1 MQKRLLRA
9 LTIDETVA
17 GIHNNLGIAYLG
29 LLQLDNALA
38 SFEAAVSR
46 SNNIPDYFV
55 NIGNVHAARGDFD
68 LAIES
73 TKEALKINPEFSK
86 GVNNLDVF
94 TKIVVE
100 LIVPS

>member
-1 MQKRLLRA
+1 
-9 LTIDETVA
+9 VA

-38 SFEAAVSR
+38 SFEAAVSH
-46 SNNIPDYFV
+46 SNIPDYFV

-73 TKEALKINPEFSK
+73 TKEA
-86 GVNNLDVF
+86 
-94 TKIVVE
+94 
-100 LIVPS
+100 